1 MGVDKNNSNKTLK
14 DCFLKVNLQ
23 VDQLS
28 KQNYFPIVSSN
39 ALYDIPFCGTESLL
53 LYIAKKQ
60 KFKCFFKCWR
70 LTFVKNMFFFV
81 AYARDCYIGALI
93 WD

>member
-1 MGVDKNNSNKTLK
+1 MGVDKEGLSNNSNKTLK

-39 ALYDIPFCGTESLL
+39 AVNDIQFCSSESLL
-53 LYIAKKQ
+53 LIN
-60 KFKCFFKCWR
+60 
-70 LTFVKNMFFFV
+70 VKNRNSNF
-81 AYARDCYIGALI
+81 AT
-93 WD
+93 